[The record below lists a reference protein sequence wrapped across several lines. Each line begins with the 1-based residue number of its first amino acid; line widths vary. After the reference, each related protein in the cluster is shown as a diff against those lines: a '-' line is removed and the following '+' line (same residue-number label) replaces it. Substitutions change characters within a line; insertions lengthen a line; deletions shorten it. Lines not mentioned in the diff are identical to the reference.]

1 MTLARSTFD
10 YRKLLGVFLMAAS
23 VGFNKW
29 SVQAL
34 VASDGQIESELFTYM
49 IIMVQ
54 ILLGTVGLFFL
65 KLGRQRLWLG
75 LILLGFVLY
84 VWAATRQPIESY
96 EHFFLVYLP
105 QSFYLNVLL
114 SIAALLAYVFT
125 TRKDR
130 RRDTAQNVALSVA
143 TCGFV
148 ALLIELPALTGLI
161 DYRQVFIPKG
171 VGLTGPHNRIYEP
184 SGFFHRPANDQY
196 SEVRPGDSVLTLGA
210 RTDHLY
216 EADYIYDQN
225 GFRNSTPIANPDL
238 LLVGDSFI
246 EGYKVGQDVTITE
259 QIMQGSDY
267 TAISLAQSDYSL
279 YHGLSAMLHYL
290 EDYSP
295 KVAIWFVFEGNDLPY
310 FPISHDQFVSRSA
323 ASAKP
328 ARFSERSFFGS
339 LSPSLASWS
348 SLAVRNLQQGNYA
361 RTRSGNFPDVAWS
374 DETAM
379 YFDYG
384 PPKRA
389 EARLPYLKDLLLQ
402 GDALVRE
409 NGGTLMVAHIPMK
422 IDVYRDLLAFPDD
435 SIVQDWAPLELAAK
449 LQTWADENGIEYMD
463 LTPALQQAA
472 ADGTLVY
479 FLDDAHWTPEGH
491 QVVAHMVID
500 HLTTK
505 GWLD

>member
-1 MTLARSTFD
+1 MMLARSKFD
-10 YRKLLGVFLMAAS
+10 YRTLLGVLLVAAG
-23 VGFNKW
+23 VVFNKW

-34 VASDGQIESELFTYM
+34 VASDGQIDSEL
-49 IIMVQ
+49 IIYAIIGIQ
-54 ILLGTVGLFFL
+54 ILLGTAGVSFL
-65 KLGRQRLWLG
+65 NLGRQRLWLG

-84 VWAATRQPIESY
+84 VWAATRQPTESF

-114 SIAALLAYVFT
+114 SIAALLVYVFI
-125 TRKDR
+125 TRTDR
-130 RRDTAQNVALSVA
+130 RRDIVQNVALSVA
-143 TCGFV
+143 TFGFV
-148 ALLIELPALTGLI
+148 ALLIELPALTGFI

-184 SGFFHRPANDQY
+184 GGFFHRPANDQY

-210 RTDHLY
+210 QTNRLY
-216 EADYIYDQN
+216 EADYTYDQN

-238 LLVGDSFI
+238 VLVGDSFI
-246 EGYKVGQDVTITE
+246 EGYKVGQDVTVTE
-259 QIMQGSDY
+259 QIMAASDY
-267 TAISLAQSDYSL
+267 TALSLAQSDYSL

-290 EDYSP
+290 EGYSP
-295 KVAIWFVFEGNDLPY
+295 KVVVWFLFEGNDLPY
-310 FPISHDQFVSRSA
+310 FPISHEQFVSRSA

-339 LSPSLASWS
+339 LSPGLASWS
-348 SLAVRNLQQGNYA
+348 SLAVRSLQQDNYA
-361 RTRSGNFPDVAWS
+361 RTRSGNFPDAAWS

-384 PPKRA
+384 PPERA
-389 EARLPYLKDLLLQ
+389 EARLPYLKDLLVQ
-402 GDALVRE
+402 GDALVQE
-409 NGGTLMVAHIPMK
+409 NGGTLLVAHIPMK

-435 SIVQDWAPLELAAK
+435 SVVQDWVPLELATT
-449 LQTWADENGIEYMD
+449 LQAWADGNGVNYMD

-491 QVVAHMVID
+491 QVVARTVLD

-505 GWLD
+505 GWLN

>member
-1 MTLARSTFD
+1 MTLTRPKFD
-10 YRKLLGVFLMAAS
+10 YRKLLGVFLVAAS

-34 VASDGQIESELFTYM
+34 ATSDGQINSELFIYA
-49 IIMVQ
+49 IIGIQ
-54 ILLGTVGLFFL
+54 ILLGTMGLSFL
-65 KLGRQRLWLG
+65 NLERQRLWLA

-84 VWAATRQPIESY
+84 VWAATRQPTESF
-96 EHFFLVYLP
+96 EHFFLAYLP

-125 TRKDR
+125 TRNDR
-130 RRDTAQNVALSVA
+130 RRDIAQNVALSVA
-143 TCGFV
+143 TFGFV
-148 ALLIELPALTGLI
+148 ALLIELPALTGFI

-184 SGFFHRPANDQY
+184 GGFFHRPANDQY

-210 RTDHLY
+210 QTNRLY
-216 EADYIYDQN
+216 EADYTYDQN

-246 EGYKVGQDVTITE
+246 EGYKVGQDATVTE
-259 QIMQGSDY
+259 QIMQGSNY

-295 KVAIWFVFEGNDLPY
+295 RVVVWFLFEGNDLPY
-310 FPISHDQFVSRSA
+310 FPISHDKFVSRSA
-323 ASAKP
+323 ASAEP

-339 LSPSLASWS
+339 LSSSLASWS
-348 SLAVRNLQQGNYA
+348 SLAVRSLQQDNYA

-384 PPKRA
+384 PPERA
-389 EARLPYLKDLLLQ
+389 ETRLPYLKDLLVQ

-409 NGGTLMVAHIPMK
+409 NGATLLVAHIPMK
-422 IDVYRDLLAFPDD
+422 IDVYRDLLAFPND
-435 SIVQDWAPLELAAK
+435 SVVQDWVPLELAAE
-449 LQTWADENGIEYMD
+449 LQAWADENSLNYMD

-472 ADGTLVY
+472 ADGALVY

-491 QVVAHMVID
+491 QVVARTVLD
-500 HLTTK
+500 HLTMK